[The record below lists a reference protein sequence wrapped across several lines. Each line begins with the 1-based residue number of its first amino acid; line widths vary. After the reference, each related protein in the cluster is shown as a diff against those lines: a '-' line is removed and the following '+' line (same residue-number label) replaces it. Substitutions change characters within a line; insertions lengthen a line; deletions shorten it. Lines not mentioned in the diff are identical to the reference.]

1 MKTFH
6 SYSEVS
12 ACVGQEVAVTDW
24 ITITQE
30 QVNLFA
36 QATGDHQWI
45 HVDPERAKAG
55 PFGAPIA
62 HGFLTLSL
70 IPRFF
75 EGGMRIEGARM
86 GVNYGLNRVRFTA
99 PVPVGSR
106 LRARL
111 ELQATEPLAPDGLQM
126 TWLVT
131 VEREGA
137 DYGCN
142 DTLKGQIQGYEMR
155 SGAQQIDAFVVG
167 AESATDGFQRRGRH
181 GHFQTGRGGSSRSHG
196 RRNRACRSTPTGTT
210 KPIAAIP
217 SRPGLRPTTRR

>member
-1 MKTFH
+1 MKIFR

-55 PFGAPIA
+55 PFGATIA
-62 HGFLTLSL
+62 HGYLTLSML
-70 IPRFF
+70 AGFL
-75 EGGMRIEGARM
+75 GGVVQVRDVRM
-86 GVNYGLNRVRFTA
+86 GVNYGLNKVRFMA

-111 ELQATEPLAPDGLQM
+111 TLQAAEPVAPDGMQM

-131 VEREGA
+131 VEREGG
-137 DYGCN
+137 DKPVC
-142 DTLKGQIQGYEMR
+142 
-155 SGAQQIDAFVVG
+155 V
-167 AESATDGFQRRGRH
+167 AESLA
-181 GHFQTGRGGSSRSHG
+181 
-196 RRNRACRSTPTGTT
+196 RNYG
-210 KPIAAIP
+210 AAA
-217 SRPGLRPTTRR
+217 